1 MSENLKVSVSV
12 FRIQHYKAFAE
23 FAEHVE
29 RFVVDAKASGSRV
42 LVLPEFL
49 AMGLLWTSSD
59 AAEIDNAKVSDFYR
73 KIFSPMLPDFK
84 NLMSSLA
91 KKYDIYLVGGTFW
104 HEEEGKGLNSAF
116 VFKPD
121 GSSLRQD
128 KIHLTRG
135 ERAINSSGGD
145 TLNSFEIDG
154 VKCGLFVCYDVQYPE
169 LTQALVTE
177 GIEVLFVPTLTEKRG
192 AWRSW
197 YSAHARALENQI
209 YVCVSPLI
217 GGLGIPNDYPVNG
230 AGEAFIACPIDNRM
244 NVEDGTYALSKFE
257 EGEEGLIHADLN
269 LVVLRLSRERGEVR
283 HLKDRRPE
291 LYKALGGK

>member
-1 MSENLKVSVSV
+1 MSDNLKVSVSV
-12 FRIQHYKAFAE
+12 FRIQHYKAFAK

-29 RFVVDAKASGSRV
+29 RFVKEAKAAGSRV

-49 AMGLLWTSSD
+49 AMGLLWTSQE
-59 AAEIDNAKVSDFYR
+59 AAEVDNARVSDFYR
-73 KIFSPMLPDFK
+73 KVFNPMLPDFQG
-84 NLMSSLA
+84 LMSGLA
-91 KKYDIYLVGGTFW
+91 SKYEIYLVGGTFW
-104 HEEEGKGLNSAF
+104 HEEEGKGVNSAF

-135 ERAINSSGGD
+135 ERAIKSSGGE

-169 LTQALVTE
+169 LTQVLVAK

-192 AWRSW
+192 SWRSW

-209 YVCVSPLI
+209 YVCVSPLV
-217 GGLGIPNDYPVNG
+217 GDLGIPNDYPVSG
-230 AGEAFIACPIDNRM
+230 TGEAFIACPIDNRM
-244 NVEDGTYALSKFE
+244 NVEDGTYAVSDLA

-269 LVVLRLSRERGEVR
+269 LATLRLSRERGEVR
-283 HLKDRRPE
+283 HLKDRRPDI
-291 LYKALGGK
+291 YKVLSGT